1 MLVTS
6 EDQIPIVEVED
17 SYPSSLLQDFL
28 WFTKVERRIEKTLQQ
43 QFPPP
48 APFILLYIGYYF
60 NIQLQT
66 GQQTISC
73 LCELYVCIIHPLRV
87 PGVVSMGGDSLA
99 AAVSQSFPVVLFLY
113 SADTSQDAAGCLSAA
128 GSKNAW

>member
-1 MLVTS
+1 MVYQGRET
-6 EDQIPIVEVED
+6 DKKN
-17 SYPSSLLQDFL
+17 FL
-28 WFTKVERRIEKTLQQ
+28 KTQQ
-43 QFPPP
+43 NFPPP
-48 APFILLYIGYYF
+48 APLILLFIGYYF

-73 LCELYVCIIHPLRV
+73 FCELYVCIIHPLRV

-113 SADTSQDAAGCLSAA
+113 SADTSQDAAGRLSAA
-128 GSKNAW
+128 GSKKRSVDIPSMS